1 MAYTKGTRFGVYGA
15 DSTGEVLESSPSSI
29 TYRFDHA
36 PEKVWGMRRDE
47 FTKIAFP
54 VLAP

>member
-1 MAYTKGTRFGVYGA
+1 MAYTKGTRFGVFGA
-15 DSTGEVLESSPSSI
+15 DSTGEVLDSSPSSV

-36 PEKVWGMRRDE
+36 PEKVWGMKRDD

-54 VLAP
+54 VQSP